1 MIDSYL
7 RQEAERNALGIPPQP
22 LNPDQVQG
30 VCILL
35 QVPPK
40 GKEEFVLDLFKNRIS
55 PGVDPAARIKA
66 GFLRDIL
73 SGKVNSPLINCQ
85 EALRILGTMRGG
97 YNVPVLVEALKHDQL
112 GDEAAV
118 ALAKVFFVYE
128 EFQGV
133 AALADYC
140 AAARKVLESW
150 AAGDWFLSRPQLPEK
165 IKVRVFKVDGEV
177 NTDDLSPAGV
187 SWNRADIPLHAL
199 TMGKYRFPGG
209 LETIDKWRLVGDRVA
224 FAADVLGTGSSRKS
238 ACNSLLWHIGE
249 DIPFVPNKRCCGVII
264 GGVIAPIFFN
274 TARDSGALPLIVDVS
289 KLKHGENIV
298 IHVKKGIVTDSE
310 GNILTTFNLQPK
322 TLTDEFRAGGRIPLF
337 AGRSLTVKARKI
349 LGMGEEEIF
358 IRPHTPKPVPGQ
370 SFTLAQKIV
379 GKACGLPGV
388 LPGTVCEPQVATVG
402 SQDATGPMTVE
413 ELKELGCLKFQA
425 PLFLQSFC
433 HTSAYPQ
440 TADLEMQQ
448 TLPEFIIERGGLALR
463 PGDGVL
469 HCWINRMLIPDTVGM
484 AGDSHSRFPLG
495 LSFPAGSGLVAF
507 AGALGSMPL
516 DMPESVLVRFQGK
529 RQIGITLRDV
539 VNAIPYRAIQ
549 EGLLTVPKKNKKNV
563 FNGRIIEIEGLPD
576 LAAEQAFELTNSS
589 AERSA
594 AACCIGLSVD
604 KIKRYLRSNIA
615 LMRQLAHQG
624 YHDSRALEKRIRAVE
639 HWLRKPELLSG
650 DAAAGYAATLEID
663 LDQIR
668 EPLVACPND
677 PDDVHLLSEVAG
689 TPVQDVFIG
698 SCLTHIGHFRAAA
711 EIWRQCRFN
720 PNVRLWICPPTRMDY
735 EQLKKEGLLP
745 IFSSAGARI
754 EPPGCS
760 LCMGNQVRVPDG
772 VTVFS
777 TSTRNFDDR
786 LGDGARVF
794 LGSAELAAVTA
805 TLGRIPSV
813 SEYMAVYKGRILP
826 HRESIYSLLQFNEMS
841 GY

>member
-22 LNPDQVQG
+22 LDPDQIQG
-30 VCILL
+30 ICILL

-40 GKEEFVLDLFKNRIS
+40 GREEFILDLFKNRVS
-55 PGVDPAARIKA
+55 PGVDPAAGIKA
-66 GFLRDIL
+66 TFLRDIL
-73 SGKVNSPLINCQ
+73 TGKLSSPLISRQ
-85 EALRILGTMRGG
+85 AALRILGTMRGG
-97 YNVPVLVEALKHDQL
+97 YNVPILVNALKDESL
-112 GDEAAV
+112 GEEASC
-118 ALAKVFFVYE
+118 ALSRVFFVYE
-128 EFQGV
+128 EFQEV
-133 AALADYC
+133 VALADYC
-140 AAARKVLESW
+140 PAARKVLESW
-150 AAGDWFLSRPQLPEK
+150 AAGDWFLSRPQFPDR
-165 IKVRVFKVDGEV
+165 IRVRVFKVEGEV
-177 NTDDLSPAGV
+177 NTDDLSPAGA
-187 SWNRADIPLHAL
+187 SGSRADIPLHAL
-199 TMGKYRFPGG
+199 SMGKYRFPGG
-209 LETIDKWRLVGDRVA
+209 LETIAKWRLAGDRVA
-224 FAADVLGTGSSRKS
+224 FVADVLGTGSSRKS

-249 DIPFVPNKRCCGVII
+249 DIPFVPNKRCCGLII

-274 TARDSGALPLIVDVS
+274 TVRDSGALPLIMDVS
-289 KLKHGENIV
+289 KLRHGEHIV
-298 IHVKKGIVTDSE
+298 IHFKEGVATDSG
-310 GNILTTFNLQPK
+310 GNILTTFKLHPE
-322 TLTDEFRAGGRIPLF
+322 TLPDEFRAGGRVPLF
-337 AGRSLTVKARKI
+337 AGHSLTLKARKA
-349 LGMGEEEIF
+349 LDLGEEEIF
-358 IRPHTPKPVPGQ
+358 ARAAFPQPVPGQ
-370 SFTLAQKIV
+370 AYTLAQKIV
-379 GKACGLPGV
+379 GRACGCPGV
-388 LPGTVCEPQVATVG
+388 LPGTVCEPQVSTVG
-402 SQDATGPMTVE
+402 SQDATGPMTME

-440 TADLEMQQ
+440 SADLKMQQ
-448 TLPEFIIERGGLALR
+448 AVAEFVVERGGLALH

-469 HCWINRMLIPDTVGM
+469 HCWINHMLIPDTVGI

-507 AGALGSMPL
+507 AGALGCMPL
-516 DMPESVLVRFQGK
+516 DMPESVLVRFKGK
-529 RQIGITLRDV
+529 RRPGITLRDMV
-539 VNAIPYRAIQ
+539 HAIPFRAIQ

-576 LAAEQAFELTNSS
+576 LTAEQAFELTNSS

-594 AACCIGLSVD
+594 AACCIGLSLD
-604 KIKRYLRSNIA
+604 KIKKYLRSNIA
-615 LMRQLAHQG
+615 LMHQLARQG
-624 YHDSRALEKRIRAVE
+624 YHDSKALERRIRAVE
-639 HWLRKPELLSG
+639 HWLKKPELLSA
-650 DAAAGYAATLEID
+650 DAAAGYGATIEID

-677 PDDVHLLSEVAG
+677 PDDVRPLSEVAG

-711 EIWRQCRFN
+711 EVWRACRFN
-720 PNVRLWICPPTRMDY
+720 PAVRLWVCPPARPVY
-735 EQLKKEGLLP
+735 EQLREEGLLP
-745 IFSSAGARI
+745 VFSGVGAHI
-754 EPPGCS
+754 ESPGCS
-760 LCMGNQVRVPDG
+760 LCMGNQMRVPDG

-813 SEYMAVYKGRILP
+813 SEYMDIYKKRIAPYREALYAV
-826 HRESIYSLLQFNEMS
+826 LQFNEMS